1 MQRIEAM
8 SELAERYLKVKER
21 VREACRKAGRDE
33 NSVKLVAVS
42 KFHPIEAIVEV
53 AELGQKE
60 FGENYIQEALEKI
73 AVRPDLCWHAIGPVQ
88 SKKAK
93 EIIGKFSLIES
104 LATES
109 LLQELAK
116 RTQNAGCTQDV
127 LLQVNIGREEQ
138 KSGLLPEELLPFA
151 QKVLEVPQLKL
162 CGLMCLPPLD
172 DNPEHTRPYF
182 IQLRELKENLEKELG
197 LALPHL
203 SMGMSADFPTAI
215 EEGATIIRVGT
226 DIFGPRKTR

>member
-1 MQRIEAM
+1 M

-21 VREACRKAGRDE
+21 VYEACQKAGRKE
-33 NSVKLVAVS
+33 EEVTLVAVS
-42 KFHPIEAIVEV
+42 KFHSIEAIAEV

-73 AVRPDLCWHAIGPVQ
+73 AQRPDLKWHAIGPIQ
-88 SKKAK
+88 SKKTK

-104 LATES
+104 LASES
-109 LLQELAK
+109 LLKEFEK
-116 RTQNAGCTQDV
+116 RTQNDSKRQDV

-138 KSGLLPEELLPFA
+138 KSGLLAEEVLPFA
-151 QKVLEVPQLKL
+151 QKLLEIPALKL

-172 DNPEHTRPYF
+172 NNPEHTRPYF
-182 IQLRELKENLEKELG
+182 IQLRELKEKVEKELNMT
-197 LALPHL
+197 LPHL
-203 SMGMSADFPTAI
+203 SMGMSADFPVAI

-226 DIFGPRKTR
+226 DIFGPRKQY

>member
-1 MQRIEAM
+1 M

-21 VREACRKAGRDE
+21 IYEACQKAGRKE
-33 NSVKLVAVS
+33 EEITLVAVS
-42 KFHPIEAIVEV
+42 KFHSIEAIAEV

-73 AVRPDLCWHAIGPVQ
+73 ALRPDLKWHAIGPIQ
-88 SKKAK
+88 SKKTK

-104 LATES
+104 LASES
-109 LLQELAK
+109 LLKEFEK
-116 RTQNAGCTQDV
+116 RTQNDSKRQDV

-138 KSGLLPEELLPFA
+138 KSGLLAEEVLPFA
-151 QKVLEVPQLKL
+151 QKLLEIPALKL

-172 DNPEHTRPYF
+172 NNPEHTRPYF
-182 IQLRELKENLEKELG
+182 IQLRELKEKVEKELNMT
-197 LALPHL
+197 LPHL
-203 SMGMSADFPTAI
+203 SMGMSADFPVAI

-226 DIFGPRKTR
+226 DIFGPRKQY

>member
-1 MQRIEAM
+1 M

-21 VREACRKAGRDE
+21 VYEACQKAGRKE
-33 NSVKLVAVS
+33 EEVTLVAVS
-42 KFHPIEAIVEV
+42 KFHSIEAIAEV

-73 AVRPDLCWHAIGPVQ
+73 ALRPDLKWHAIGPIQ
-88 SKKAK
+88 SKKTK

-104 LATES
+104 LASES
-109 LLQELAK
+109 LLKEFEK
-116 RTQNAGCTQDV
+116 RTQNDSKRQDV

-138 KSGLLPEELLPFA
+138 KSGLLAEEVLPFA
-151 QKVLEVPQLKL
+151 QKLLEIPALKL

-172 DNPEHTRPYF
+172 NNPEHTRPYF
-182 IQLRELKENLEKELG
+182 IQLRELKEKVEKELNMT
-197 LALPHL
+197 LPHL
-203 SMGMSADFPTAI
+203 SMGMSADFPVAI

-226 DIFGPRKTR
+226 DIFGPRKQY